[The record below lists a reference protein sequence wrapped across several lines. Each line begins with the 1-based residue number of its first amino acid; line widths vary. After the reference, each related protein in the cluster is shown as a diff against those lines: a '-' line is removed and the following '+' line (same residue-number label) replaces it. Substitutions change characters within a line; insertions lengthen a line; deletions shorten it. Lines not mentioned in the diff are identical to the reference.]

1 MLKNFGAT
9 NFMGFKKIWKK
20 YKKNT
25 VMEELLSV
33 DDLLLAKSFTRA
45 DVVEII
51 EIRVQIV
58 FG

>member
-25 VMEELLSV
+25 VMEELSSV